1 MQNSKMKHAITFS
14 AWRSPFGWIG
24 MTANARGMRM
34 ITVPRK
40 TRRAAL
46 ADLQLNGNHCA
57 GENAY
62 IRVTRLELDRYF
74 NRNPRADFSRIVLDF
89 SQGTAF
95 EQQVWQ
101 LVRAIP
107 RGETRTYGEIA
118 RALGRP
124 HAARAV
130 GRCNAKNPWAIV
142 VPCHRLVGSEA
153 QLRGYGGGRLMKQKL
168 LELEGIDLTAL
179 RAKRLTAAFP
189 SAPATRGRRRADA
202 NRN

>member
-1 MQNSKMKHAITFS
+1 MQDEACHYIFS
-14 AWRSPFGWIG
+14 LAFAVRLDRNDRECTRDADDYGSAQN
-24 MTANARGMRM
+24 TA
-34 ITVPRK
+34 
-40 TRRAAL
+40 RRACGFA
-46 ADLQLNGNHCA
+46 A
-57 GENAY
+57 
-62 IRVTRLELDRYF
+62 RVTRLELDRYF

-101 LVRAIP
+101 LVGAIP